1 MNDQKIIIYADGGS
15 RGNPGPSA
23 CGVVLKDAT
32 GKVISNHSKY
42 LGEATNNQAEYNGV
56 ILGLTEALKIT
67 NGEIDFYLDSLLAV
81 NQLNQTFKV
90 KNAGIQT
97 LFVKAWNLSVK
108 FKKVKFFHIP
118 REQNKEAD
126 KLVNIEL
133 DNNK

>member
-32 GKVISNHSKY
+32 GMVISNHSKY
-42 LGEATNNQAEYNGV
+42 LGEATNNQAEYNGG